1 VEAANSASRV
11 AKRQIT
17 GAFDFYSEGHL
28 IMDYSKYEMMLVK
41 RTNNVLRIT
50 LDRPEELNAI
60 NQKLHKELSTIFL
73 DAGMDDDIDVISFTG
88 AGRTFSAGGDWNW
101 MREQIAQPAAFLDAL
116 VDSKRMIYS
125 LLDCE
130 KPVICRLN
138 GDAIGL
144 GCTLALF
151 CDFVIAADTA
161 RLADPHARVGLVTG
175 DGGAVIWSYL
185 VGVARAKLY
194 LLTGDFISAA
204 EAADIGLI
212 AQAVPADKL
221 DETVEALVSRMANG
235 ATKAIGWSK
244 AVINGPL
251 RQAVAASLDAS
262 LAYEALSNATPDHKK
277 AVEAFLAHRRP
288 VFGSADRS
296 GGPYGESFLPRR

>member
-1 VEAANSASRV
+1 
-11 AKRQIT
+11 
-17 GAFDFYSEGHL
+17 
-28 IMDYSKYEMMLVK
+28 MDYSKYEMMLVE
-41 RTNNVLRIT
+41 RSNNVLRIT
-50 LDRPEELNAI
+50 LDRPDELNAI
-60 NQKLHKELSTIFL
+60 NQKMHKELSTIFV
-73 DAGMDDDIDVISFTG
+73 DAGMDDDVDVIVFTG
-88 AGRTFSAGGDWNW
+88 AGRTFSTGGDWNW

-116 VDSKRMIYS
+116 LDSKRMIHS

-130 KPVICRLN
+130 KPIICRLN

-161 RLADPHARVGLVTG
+161 RLADPHTRVGLVTG
-175 DGGAVIWSYL
+175 DGGAVIWSHL
-185 VGVARAKLY
+185 VGVACTKRY

-212 AQAVPADKL
+212 AQAVPADNL
-221 DETVEALVSRMANG
+221 DETVEALVNRMATG

-277 AVEAFLAHRRP
+277 AVEALLDHRRP
-288 VFGSADRS
+288 VFGSSDRS
-296 GGPYGESFLPRR
+296 GRGTR

>member
-1 VEAANSASRV
+1 
-11 AKRQIT
+11 
-17 GAFDFYSEGHL
+17 
-28 IMDYSKYEMMLVK
+28 MDYSRYEAILVQ

-50 LDRPEELNAI
+50 LDRPAELNAI
-60 NQKLHKELSTIFL
+60 NQTLHKELSTLFI
-73 DAGMDDDIDVISFTG
+73 DAGMDKDVDVILFTG
-88 AGRTFSAGGDWNW
+88 AGRAFSAGGDWNW
-101 MREQIAQPAAFLDAL
+101 MRDQIANPVVFHDAL

-130 KPVICRLN
+130 KPIICRLN
-138 GDAIGL
+138 GDAVGM

-161 RLADPHARVGLVTG
+161 RLADPHTRVGLVTG
-175 DGGAVIWSYL
+175 DGGAVIWSHL
-185 VGVARAKLY
+185 VGPARAKRY
-194 LLTGDFISAA
+194 LLTGDFVSAT

-212 AQAVPADKL
+212 TQAVPADKL
-221 DETVEALVSRMANG
+221 DETVDALVNRMANG

-262 LAYEALSNATPDHKK
+262 LAYEALSNATPDHES
-277 AVEAFLAHRRP
+277 AVEAFLARRRP
-288 VFGSADRS
+288 IFGSASRS
-296 GGPYGESFLPRR
+296 GATR